1 MPNDLT
7 TIAGVSKELGERV
20 FEKTKEKLEDV
31 WEDLLIRDRQA
42 IERACKR
49 MARLTFEQLAG
60 RDVER
65 SIAVVEATLTNYLSV
80 GVNQGTRVSDAFWES
95 VYDVIGT
102 LLQFLIKFMAG
113 KAGIE

>member
-20 FEKTKEKLEDV
+20 LEKTKEKLEDV
-31 WEDLLIRDRQA
+31 WDDLLLKDRQA

-60 RDVER
+60 KDVEK
-65 SIAVVEATLTNYLSV
+65 SIAIVEATLANYLSV

-95 VYDVIGT
+95 VFDVIGT
-102 LLQFLIKFMAG
+102 LLKFLIKFMAG
-113 KAGIE
+113 KAGVE